1 VSSLKQVTNFKPQT
15 FSAPSRLRGYLRVL
29 YIYAMRDERFIT
41 VMATLLYMIGG
52 AASTYL
58 YLQGYPLE
66 LLPPFVFTS
75 ITVIAFVLTKTS
87 FGTKNVLRYYAAMII
102 LYFVVYLGTFLT
114 FWLAFIAGI
123 FTTGYGA
130 VLVFKLTQ
138 HFIRKAPFNMVRVF
152 IMGGMSFVAND
163 ILLMLDNAGA
173 FRLDLTGAPQIY
185 DHFFFTYFVW
195 QSLVGMQ
202 MVFWLKKKRDN
213 LS

>member
-1 VSSLKQVTNFKPQT
+1 
-15 FSAPSRLRGYLRVL
+15 
-29 YIYAMRDERFIT
+29 MRDERFIT
-41 VMATLLYMIGG
+41 VVATLLYMIGG
-52 AASTYL
+52 VASTYL
-58 YLQGYPLE
+58 YLQGSPLD

-75 ITVIAFVLTKTS
+75 ITVIAFVLTKTP
-87 FGTKNVLRYYAAMII
+87 FGTRNVLRYYGAMII

-138 HFIRKAPFNMVRVF
+138 HFIRQAPFNMVRVF